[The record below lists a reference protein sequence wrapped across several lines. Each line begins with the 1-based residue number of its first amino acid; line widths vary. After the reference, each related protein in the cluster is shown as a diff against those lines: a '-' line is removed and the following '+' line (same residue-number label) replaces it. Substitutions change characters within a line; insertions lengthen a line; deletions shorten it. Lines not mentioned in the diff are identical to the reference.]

1 MAEPSG
7 EANQLSIA
15 AVIRELRR
23 GLAELEAAEDKARSK
38 RQLLI
43 AELDRLVERAQQV
56 EPEKLK
62 ATQAQQEQPEVP
74 ASIAARPDGEVPR
87 VLIAEDS
94 SSAGRIAC
102 RLVERMGYTV
112 ELVKDG
118 VEALERQSSRHYD
131 AVLMDCKMPRMDG
144 YQTTRAIRQLPGEA
158 SSVPVIALTSNT
170 LEGDD
175 LRCFVAGMD
184 DYLAKPVHAGQL
196 EESLRRWVDGGARR
210 LVDAPSVSD

>member
-7 EANQLSIA
+7 EASQLSIA

-38 RQLLI
+38 RQHLI
-43 AELDRLVERAQQV
+43 AELDRLVERVQQTESESIEV
-56 EPEKLK
+56 APAPPVQREAPAR
-62 ATQAQQEQPEVP
+62 ATTKSE
-74 ASIAARPDGEVPR
+74 GEVPR

-94 SSAGRIAC
+94 PSAGRIAC
-102 RLVERMGYTV
+102 RLVERMGYAV

-118 VEALERQSSRHYD
+118 VEALERLGSEHYD

-196 EESLRRWVDGGARR
+196 EESLRRWVDGGARLR
-210 LVDAPSVSD
+210 A

>member
-1 MAEPSG
+1 MSESSG
-7 EANQLSIA
+7 EASPPSIA

-23 GLAELEAAEDKARSK
+23 GLAELEAAEDKAR
-38 RQLLI
+38 RQRQRLI
-43 AELDRLVERAQQV
+43 LELDQLVERVQRV
-56 EPEKLK
+56 EPL
-62 ATQAQQEQPEVP
+62 QPAPVQP
-74 ASIAARPDGEVPR
+74 APRSEVPR

-94 SSAGRIAC
+94 TSAGRIAC
-102 RLVERMGYTV
+102 RLVERMGYAV
-112 ELVKDG
+112 ELVNDG
-118 VEALERQSSRHYD
+118 VEALERLGSQHYD

-196 EESLRRWVDGGARR
+196 EESLRRWIGGSVPRR
-210 LVDAPSVSD
+210 A

>member
-1 MAEPSG
+1 MSDPSG
-7 EANQLSIA
+7 ETNPVSIA

-23 GLAELEAAEDKARSK
+23 GLAELEAAEDRAR
-38 RQLLI
+38 RQRQRLI
-43 AELDRLVERAQQV
+43 AELDRLVERVQHGEPAQ
-56 EPEKLK
+56 ERPE
-62 ATQAQQEQPEVP
+62 APQPESDVSPVP
-74 ASIAARPDGEVPR
+74 LGEVAR

-94 SSAGRIAC
+94 PSAGRIAC
-102 RLVERMGYTV
+102 RLVERMGYAV

-118 VEALERQSSRHYD
+118 VEALERLGNQHFD

-196 EESLRRWVDGGARR
+196 EESLRRWLGGAARVR
-210 LVDAPSVSD
+210 A

>member
-1 MAEPSG
+1 MPESSG
-7 EANQLSIA
+7 ESSPISIA

-23 GLAELEAAEDKARSK
+23 GLAELEAAEDSARRK
-38 RQLLI
+38 RQRLI
-43 AELDRLVERAQQV
+43 DELDRLVERVQPV
-56 EPEKLK
+56 EPVAVALE
-62 ATQAQQEQPEVP
+62 
-74 ASIAARPDGEVPR
+74 SIREVPR

-102 RLVERMGYTV
+102 RLVERMGYAV

-118 VEALERQSSRHYD
+118 VEVLERLGSQHYD

-144 YQTTRAIRQLPGEA
+144 YQATRAIRQLPGEA
-158 SSVPVIALTSNT
+158 SSIPVIALTSNT

-196 EESLRRWVDGGARR
+196 EESLRRWVQDRTRR
-210 LVDAPSVSD
+210 SA

>member
-1 MAEPSG
+1 MSEPSG
-7 EANQLSIA
+7 EAGQLSIA

-23 GLAELEAAEDKARSK
+23 GLAELEAAEDNARQQ
-38 RQLLI
+38 RQRLI
-43 AELDRLVERAQQV
+43 AELDRLVERVHHPEPAQAETV
-56 EPEKLK
+56 
-62 ATQAQQEQPEVP
+62 QAQPEQAEAPDAPEP
-74 ASIAARPDGEVPR
+74 ASDGEVPCI
-87 VLIAEDS
+87 LIAEDS

-102 RLVERMGYTV
+102 RLVERMGYSV

-118 VEALERQSSRHYD
+118 VEALERLGSQHYD

-144 YQTTRAIRQLPGEA
+144 YQATRAIRQLPGEA
-158 SSVPVIALTSNT
+158 SSIPVIALTSNT

-196 EESLRRWVDGGARR
+196 EESLRRWVEDGARR
-210 LVDAPSVSD
+210 RA

>member
-1 MAEPSG
+1 MSESSG
-7 EANQLSIA
+7 EASPPSIA

-23 GLAELEAAEDKARSK
+23 GLAELEAAEDKAR
-38 RQLLI
+38 RQRQRLI
-43 AELDRLVERAQQV
+43 LELDQLVERVQRV
-56 EPEKLK
+56 EPL
-62 ATQAQQEQPEVP
+62 QPAPVQP
-74 ASIAARPDGEVPR
+74 APRSEVPR

-94 SSAGRIAC
+94 TSAGRIAC
-102 RLVERMGYTV
+102 RLVERMGYAV
-112 ELVKDG
+112 ELVNDG
-118 VEALERQSSRHYD
+118 VEALERLGSQHYD
-131 AVLMDCKMPRMDG
+131 AVLMDCEMPRMDG

-196 EESLRRWVDGGARR
+196 EESLRRWIGGSVPRR
-210 LVDAPSVSD
+210 A